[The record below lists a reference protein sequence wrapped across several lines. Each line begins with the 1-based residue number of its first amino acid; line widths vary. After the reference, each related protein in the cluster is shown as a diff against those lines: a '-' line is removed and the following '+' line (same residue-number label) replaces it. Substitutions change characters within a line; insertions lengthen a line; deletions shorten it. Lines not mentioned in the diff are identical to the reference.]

1 MLSKAFQGE
10 GAIGSSLSFQKS
22 DRRSVKMPV
31 VEVVVYGDGNPQAVE
46 SLKLRFELSI
56 AEAKLVYPSSIR
68 ALLGDIADSLEA
80 ADLQESE
87 DAVSD
92 PEFVMTKVPLLSMN
106 VQTLGEV
113 EVYAK
118 KGFRLSSKDIMS
130 DEGLYRI
137 VFGTG
142 DAVFE
147 NHRLVLTADAERT
160 RSLAF
165 YYHIHGSQSSAAQGA
180 NI

>member
-1 MLSKAFQGE
+1 
-10 GAIGSSLSFQKS
+10 
-22 DRRSVKMPV
+22 MPV

-92 PEFVMTKVPLLSMN
+92 PEFVMMKVPLVCPVCLEQAFS
-106 VQTLGEV
+106 
-113 EVYAK
+113 
-118 KGFRLSSKDIMS
+118 
-130 DEGLYRI
+130 
-137 VFGTG
+137 
-142 DAVFE
+142 
-147 NHRLVLTADAERT
+147 T
-160 RSLAF
+160 RMF
-165 YYHIHGSQSSAAQGA
+165 PTEMR
-180 NI
+180 